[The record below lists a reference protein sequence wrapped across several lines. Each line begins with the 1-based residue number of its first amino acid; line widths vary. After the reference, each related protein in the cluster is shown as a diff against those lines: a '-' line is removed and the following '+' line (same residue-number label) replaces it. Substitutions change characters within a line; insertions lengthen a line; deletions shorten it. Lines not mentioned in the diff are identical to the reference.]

1 MVAELVGPP
10 TAEPPKTPEAT
21 VKGNP
26 PRRTRVPVLDG
37 IRGLIAIG
45 VLFMH
50 TAYFAGIMDLG
61 PVKGVPVINWLTV
74 GLTIILT
81 PFFLLSGM
89 LLYKSFAKA
98 TFTGT
103 SGPPVKAFFA
113 RRLLRIVPTYWVV
126 VAAALLLINF
136 ASIDSVWY
144 VVAPVLGLH
153 YFKNTDSS
161 GLIPGL
167 EITWSVVTEV
177 LFYLLLPVAA
187 VLINRYARNAAGDPA
202 RQLRRMVCCLLPFVL
217 IGPAWEIYT
226 HLPSMGQYPIE
237 LFWPPMFFGVMAL
250 GMVLGALNA
259 YHDVTGKV
267 PGLYRLAAKSP
278 LSWWALAFTLYI
290 VNCIR
295 PFDKAGSSDYPPIS
309 QALLDHVLTVVWGV
323 LVLVPLIAPTAR
335 SRVMDVVLGNKLSVF
350 LGRISYGVYLWHFPV
365 LYFAFRAGSLFGT
378 APMMEP
384 GTIAPWLLVGEV
396 LLGTIILAT
405 LTYYLV
411 ERPAGRLGARI
422 GKSKAA
428 IPTAS
433 R

>member
-10 TAEPPKTPEAT
+10 TGGPHIPEAT
-21 VKGNP
+21 AATENQ
-26 PRRTRVPVLDG
+26 PRRARVPVLDG

-45 VLFMH
+45 VLFTH

-61 PVKGVPVINWLTV
+61 PLKGVPVLNFLSV

-103 SGPPVKAFFA
+103 SSPPLKAFFA

-126 VAAALLLINF
+126 VAAALLLIDF
-136 ASIDSVWY
+136 ASIKNVWY

-153 YFKNTDSS
+153 YFKNTDAS
-161 GLIPGL
+161 GLIPGM

-177 LFYLLLPVAA
+177 LFYLLLPIAA
-187 VLINRYARNAAGDPA
+187 ALVNRYARKVAGDPA
-202 RQLRRMVCCLLPFVL
+202 RQLRRMVWCLLPFVL

-226 HLPSMGQYPIE
+226 HLPSMGEYPIQI
-237 LFWPPMFFGVMAL
+237 FWPPNFLGVMAV

-259 YHDVTGKV
+259 YYDVTGKV

-278 LSWWALAFTLYI
+278 LSWWALAFALYI

-295 PFDKAGSSDYPPIS
+295 PFDKAGGSDYPPMS

-335 SRVMDVVLGNKLSVF
+335 SKVMDVVLGNKVSVF

-365 LYFAFRAGSLFGT
+365 LYFAFGAGSVFGT
-378 APMMEP
+378 EPMMTP
-384 GTIAPWLLVGEV
+384 GTINPALLVGEV
-396 LLGTIILAT
+396 LFGTIIVAT
-405 LTYYLV
+405 LSYYLV

-422 GKSKAA
+422 AKSKAA
-428 IPTAS
+428 VPTAAL
-433 R
+433 